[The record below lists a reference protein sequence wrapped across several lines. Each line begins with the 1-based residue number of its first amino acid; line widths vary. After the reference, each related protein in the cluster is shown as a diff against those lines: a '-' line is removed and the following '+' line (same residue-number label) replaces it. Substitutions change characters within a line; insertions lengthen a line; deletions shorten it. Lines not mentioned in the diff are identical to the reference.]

1 MHDILG
7 LSSPSGNPLKMLSLV
22 SGLTILPLS
31 SSLEAQVK
39 SGTRSQN
46 SLMMLCYARLSLTL
60 CDPMDC
66 SPTGSSVQGISQA
79 RVLEWVAI
87 SFSRGSSWPRNWTCV
102 SCIAGKFFTHFSP
115 QGSPHCWYGQLV
127 LMVIVRRGRRE
138 ERKKHLFF

>member
-79 RVLEWVAI
+79 
-87 SFSRGSSWPRNWTCV
+87 
-102 SCIAGKFFTHFSP
+102 
-115 QGSPHCWYGQLV
+115 
-127 LMVIVRRGRRE
+127 
-138 ERKKHLFF
+138 